1 MGYLRFFS
9 TLNKLLKKQ
18 KLRELKVALCGSDSI
33 FFFFVP
39 IIARPLTQTSYR
51 NFSPGVRSLS
61 RVRCLF
67 PEPNQSTSKTRP
79 SDTKKPNQPNMFKH
93 CKHCLNIFG
102 AIRIYVWYGCIALW
116 ASEQKA
122 GWVLPLRLLW
132 LKKHLK
138 TLQEWFL
145 DKDNTNSNKKTWTSS
160 KKLSCW
166 LTLFLPRPRKV

>member
-1 MGYLRFFS
+1 MGYLRFFN
-9 TLNKLLKKQ
+9 TFNKLLKKQ

-79 SDTKKPNQPNMFKH
+79 SDTNMFKQ
-93 CKHCLNIFG
+93 CKHCLNIFV
-102 AIRIYVWYGCIALW
+102 AIRIYV
-116 ASEQKA
+116 
-122 GWVLPLRLLW
+122 
-132 LKKHLK
+132 
-138 TLQEWFL
+138 
-145 DKDNTNSNKKTWTSS
+145 
-160 KKLSCW
+160 
-166 LTLFLPRPRKV
+166 